1 MYIDDG
7 SGDDGSDG
15 SKDTGKPQTTSPQ
28 QVPPPTPPQL
38 PDQGQIDDV
47 RSGLHNFYAAADA
60 GHFAVDHTTGNGL
73 IKWAQGVGDWIAE
86 QSEKLRL
93 ITQPMPMSETATAV
107 GVSAFMQGVASDAQG
122 LVPQLKALAEELPRY
137 EQAVRKAMR
146 SYRETDERQGDAFRQ
161 QAAGG

>member
-7 SGDDGSDG
+7 SGEDG
-15 SKDTGKPQTTSPQ
+15 SKDADTPLTTSPQ
-28 QVPPPTPPQL
+28 QIPAPTPPQV
-38 PDQGQIDDV
+38 PGQGQIDDI
-47 RSGLHNFYAAADA
+47 RSGLHGFYAAADA
-60 GHFAVDHTTGNGL
+60 GHFAVDHTTGTGL
-73 IKWAQGVGDWIAE
+73 IKWAHGVSDWIAE

-93 ITQPMPMSETATAV
+93 ITQPMPMSETATAI

-122 LVPQLKALAEELPRY
+122 LVPQLKTLAEELPKY

-146 SYRETDERQGDAFRQ
+146 SYRETDERQGDAFRR